1 MSAAEQ
7 CFDTNVLLYLLSADT
22 AKADLAEQL
31 VATGGTISVQVLNE
45 FASVASRKLRMSWAD
60 IGDALEA
67 IRAVCTVVPVTL
79 QSHQDALRIAARYG
93 LSFYDA
99 LIVASALQTGCTTLH
114 SEGMQHGQ
122 TIDRKLRIRNP
133 FVAMSRP
140 DASNFENPS
149 ATQVLRRSQ

>member
-7 CFDTNVLLYLLSADT
+7 FFDTNVLLYLLSADT
-22 AKADLAEQL
+22 AKADLAEHL

-67 IRAVCTVVPVTL
+67 IRAVCTVVPITL
-79 QSHQDALRIAARYG
+79 QSHEAALRIAARYG

-99 LIVASALQTGCTTLH
+99 LIAASALQAGCTTLH
-114 SEGMQHGQ
+114 SEDMQHGQ
-122 TIDRKLRIRNP
+122 TIERKLKVRNP
-133 FVAMSRP
+133 FAAM
-140 DASNFENPS
+140 
-149 ATQVLRRSQ
+149 